1 MCGIFI
7 SIGFEPDK
15 KHLDAVTHRGPDG
28 EGWRV
33 FESPAGPV
41 ALGHRRLSIIDL
53 EARANQPMSSADGRH
68 WLVFNGEIYNYLEL
82 REELQAAG
90 VVFTTTSDAEVLLE
104 AYRAWGSG
112 ALDRLIGMFAFA
124 IWDDHAKTLFLA
136 RDHVGVKPLVYHAT
150 AGGIAF
156 ASEIKQLLRLPSFS
170 RRMNVRRAHN
180 FLSNGVTDHLEE
192 TMFADAANV
201 SPGRRL
207 HLNLREWRPGDPI
220 QTEEYWRPPLPD
232 GVIMDE
238 AVAAER
244 FRELFFDSVRL
255 QMRADVRVGSCLSG
269 GLDSSAIVCA
279 QTKFWPP
286 EGEKLNAVSAVFPGS
301 SVDESQYMDAVV
313 ERTGVNPLRVTFDPG
328 AVFDDV
334 ETIVRT
340 QDEPYGSTSIH
351 AQYHVFRTAREAG
364 VKVMLDGQ
372 GADETMGGY
381 HGCFHFHYARLVRQL
396 RLIEFVQTLNE
407 RKAWHGL
414 DYRAQLAPFA
424 GRIPAPLRRLVMAPA
439 SAVPPMPPWL
449 DSDILRANAPAEGS
463 VLAEAIAINGLPS
476 ARTLGEYCVAL
487 VQTTNLP
494 MLLRY
499 EDRNSMAHG
508 IEARVPFLDHRLV
521 EFLLRLGHQHKIVG
535 GDTKRILR
543 RAMKGVLPET
553 VRNRRD
559 KLGFATPEE
568 TWFKGPLRKEIEA
581 GVEDTLALY
590 QDLLVPDS
598 TRAYVR
604 QMLDGERP
612 FDFSLWRI
620 VVFGVWGRI
629 FGAYY

>member
-15 KHLDAVTHRGPDG
+15 RHLDAVTHRGPDG

-53 EARANQPMSSADGRH
+53 EARANQPMCSADERY

-82 REELQAAG
+82 RTELQAGG
-90 VVFTTTSDAEVLLE
+90 VEFTTTSDAEVLLE
-104 AYRAWGSG
+104 AYRAWGAD

-124 IWDDHAKTLFLA
+124 IWDDHRKTLFFA
-136 RDHVGVKPLVYHAT
+136 RDHVGVKPLVYHAA

-156 ASEIKQLLRLPSFS
+156 ASEIKQFLRLQSFS
-170 RRMNVRRAHN
+170 RRMNLQRVHN

-192 TMFADAANV
+192 TTFADAMNFR
-201 SPGRRL
+201 PGKFL
-207 HLNLREWRPGDPI
+207 ALDLQKWRPGDPLQI
-220 QTEEYWRPPLPD
+220 QEYWRPPLPD
-232 GVIMDE
+232 DVTISE
-238 AVAAER
+238 ADAAEK
-244 FRELFFDSVRL
+244 FRELFYDSIRL

-269 GLDSSAIVCA
+269 GLDSSAIVCTQA
-279 QTKFWPP
+279 KLWPA
-286 EGEKLNAVSAVFPGS
+286 ESEKLNAVSAVFPGS
-301 SVDESQYMDAVV
+301 SVDESQYMDAVIDQ
-313 ERTGVNPLRVTFDPG
+313 TGVNPLRVTFGPET
-328 AVFDDV
+328 VFDDV
-334 ETIVRT
+334 EAIAWA

-396 RLIEFVQTLNE
+396 RLIEFIQTLAE

-414 DYRAQLAPFA
+414 DYRTQLAPFA
-424 GRIPAPLRRLVMAPA
+424 GRLPAPLQRLVAPTA
-439 SAVPPMPPWL
+439 TAVPPMPDWL
-449 DSDILRANAPAEGS
+449 GSDILRANAPIEGS
-463 VLAEAIAINGLPS
+463 VLAQAIAINDLPP
-476 ARTLGEYCVAL
+476 AKTLGEYCVAL

-499 EDRNSMAHG
+499 EDRSSMAHG

-535 GDTKRILR
+535 GDTKRVLR
-543 RAMKGVLPET
+543 SAMGDVLPEMIL
-553 VRNRRD
+553 NRRD

-568 TWFKGPLRKEIEA
+568 AWFKGPLRKKIEA
-581 GVEDTLALY
+581 GVEDMLDLY
-590 QDLLVPDS
+590 PELLVPDA
-598 TRAYVR
+598 TRKFAR

-612 FDFSLWRI
+612 FDFTLWRI
-620 VVFGVWGRI
+620 VVFGIWGRV